1 MSIKYSYEHTDTFNG
16 EANYSWVKR
25 GQVTM
30 PELTHYGYDGGA
42 GTYAKANRIAQR
54 EVVKAV
60 KAKLGLTGVRCN
72 TDVVGDGYVIRPYG
86 LNQII
91 FIECEG

>member
-1 MSIKYSYEHTDTFNG
+1 MSIKYSYEHTDTFAG

-25 GQVTM
+25 GSVHM
-30 PELTHYGYDGGA
+30 PELTHYGYDGGVS
-42 GTYAKANRIAQR
+42 TYARADRISQR

-60 KAKLGLTGVRCN
+60 KAKLGLTGIRCK
-72 TDVVGDGYVIRPYG
+72 TERQGDGYVIRPYG
-86 LNQII
+86 LCQIV